1 MVTTTSAARMISSVQ
16 GLGNSV
22 PMSIPTSAI
31 ASTATGL
38 TVLAG
43 SEPPEKTS
51 TRSPTRWLSQPA
63 AICER
68 PALCTHRNRT
78 LGLSLLKSSTVGT
91 VAPFVIS
98 SIGED
103 AIWIEQPDQPVGD
116 GGADELHQDEH
127 RRRRGLDAGERVGQG
142 AGDRDGGIGEA
153 RRRREPVG
161 AADPDPHRERDDI
174 GATGT
179 HAAVNDE
186 QQSDGGDD
194 LGQPETGRRA
204 GL

>member
-22 PMSIPTSAI
+22 RMSIPTSAI
-31 ASTATGL
+31 ASMAAGL

-43 SEPPEKTS
+43 SDPPEKTS
-51 TRSPTRWLSQPA
+51 TRSPTRWLSQPP

-98 SIGED
+98 SLGED
-103 AIWIEQPDQPVGD
+103 ATWIEQADQPVGD
-116 GGADELHQDEH
+116 GAADEVHRDEH
-127 RRRRGLDAGERVGQG
+127 
-142 AGDRDGGIGEA
+142 
-153 RRRREPVG
+153 
-161 AADPDPHRERDDI
+161 
-174 GATGT
+174 
-179 HAAVNDE
+179 
-186 QQSDGGDD
+186 
-194 LGQPETGRRA
+194 
-204 GL
+204 